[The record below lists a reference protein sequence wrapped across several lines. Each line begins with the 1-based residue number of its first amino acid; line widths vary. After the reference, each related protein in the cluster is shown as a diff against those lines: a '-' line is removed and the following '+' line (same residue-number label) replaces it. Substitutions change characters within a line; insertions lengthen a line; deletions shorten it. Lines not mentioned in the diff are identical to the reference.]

1 MQHTLVR
8 LIVAGTLV
16 AGASA
21 PTLQAGGIMEW
32 LDITGNAPSP
42 IPGHIVARIVHTRW
56 DDRAIPL
63 KYVVNTSVDPIPNP
77 LGPAFLTVASAT
89 TALQA
94 AMDAWNTI
102 PTSYIELKV
111 AGTTNSPGFGEFDFT
126 NEITFRTAWNVLAI
140 SLSTQLMA
148 DSTFAHGDDIDE
160 DGDAD
165 VSKAIRVATDVD
177 GDGDTEFP
185 AGFYKAGTILDNDV
199 EFNTGRFRFTVD
211 PLQADTNTRSSDMV
225 GVATHEFGH
234 SFGLSHTLD
243 NQLSPVDGTPAT
255 MFPFADLGDPQHELS
270 ERTLESDDIAWAS
283 YHYPEGT
290 AASGLAALQPGDIA
304 FAKVYGLIKG
314 RVQHGVWQVPVAGAS
329 VYAIGKDGRVVG
341 SGYSGTGQYSMDPS
355 DGTLWIIDP
364 PFDPSFN
371 IVHGKFAIP
380 VPKGS
385 YAVGVEAVDGSPAPY
400 THINLT
406 SEIGTLLEQ
415 MNFAEEF
422 YNGNREA
429 AVERRP
435 GEAKN
440 VHVTPGKVTGGIDIT
455 TARNVNINYFGDR
468 NFVGF
473 PDASPGFYYA
483 VHIPASKISEAA
495 DLAGGEIVFHSIAF
509 DTVVADRS
517 TVPVFGEA
525 MLATG
530 SIGPNGPV
538 IDLASPLDRVTGFIG
553 QDDDFAPFF
562 FEEGGRLGRQV
573 LRRIADGTITDL
585 FLVLRIPEV
594 TPFPGVSQLPPFIGL
609 DGVPGG
615 TNDVEIFNRSYW
627 SDDGGAT
634 FILEPRFNFRFSL
647 TLSEPV
653 K

>member
-1 MQHTLVR
+1 
-8 LIVAGTLV
+8 LIVAGTLM
-16 AGASA
+16 AGVRS
-21 PTLQAGGIMEW
+21 PIVQAGGIMEW
-32 LDITGNAPSP
+32 LDITGNVPSP

-56 DDRAIPL
+56 DDRSIPL
-63 KYVVNTSVDPIPNP
+63 KYVVNTSMDPIPNP

-89 TALQA
+89 AALQTS
-94 AMDAWNTI
+94 MDAWNSI
-102 PTSYIELKV
+102 PTSYIHLKITGTRNNPGL
-111 AGTTNSPGFGEFDFT
+111 AGFDFT
-126 NEITFRTAWNVLAI
+126 NEVTFRTAFQVLAI
-140 SLSTQLMA
+140 SNSVSLMA
-148 DSTFAHGDDIDE
+148 DSTFANGDDIDE

-165 VSKAIRVATDVD
+165 VSNAIPVATDVD
-177 GDGDTEFP
+177 GDGDIEFP

-199 EFNTGRFRFTVD
+199 EFNTDRFRFTVD

-243 NQLSPVDGTPAT
+243 NQLSAVDGTPAT

-290 AASGLAALQPGDIA
+290 ATSGLAALQPGDIA
-304 FAKVYGLIKG
+304 FAKVYGLITG
-314 RVQHGVWQVPVAGAS
+314 RVEHGVWQVPVAGAS
-329 VYAIGKDGRVVG
+329 VYAIGKDGRVAG

-355 DGTLWIIDP
+355 DGSLWLIDP

-371 IVHGKFAIP
+371 IVHGKFTIP

-415 MNFAEEF
+415 MDFAEEF
-422 YNGNREA
+422 YNGHKEA

-440 VHVTPGKVTGGIDIT
+440 VHVIPGKVTGGIDIT
-455 TARNVNINYFGDR
+455 TARNININYFGDI
-468 NFVGF
+468 NGF
-473 PDASPGFYYA
+473 GYTNASPGFYYA
-483 VHIPASKISEAA
+483 VHIPASKVSEAA
-495 DLAGGEIVFHSIAF
+495 ALAGGRIIFHSITF
-509 DTVVADRS
+509 DTFLFDRS

-538 IDLASPLDRVTGFIG
+538 IDLTSPLDRVTGFIG
-553 QDDDFAPFF
+553 QDFDFAPFF
-562 FEEGGRLGRQV
+562 FKNGNKIGRQV
-573 LRRIADGTITDL
+573 LRGIGDGTITDL
-585 FLVLRIPEV
+585 FLVLRNPDV
-594 TPFPGVSQLPPFIGL
+594 TPFPGVSQVPPQIGL
-609 DGVPGG
+609 DGVLTG

-634 FILEPRFNFRFSL
+634 FNLEPRFNFRFSL